1 MRSAETAFSGLLS
14 SIFHGMEFLHTALN
28 QTICA
33 MKTPKKPLK
42 KSGQEATKKALRKPT
57 AKKTARKTLAK
68 KLSRTAKP
76 VTGEAKDF
84 PGYPKYPAKEDMMTQ
99 GGRLEGNLDDEVLTG
114 QSVNMRLSKTY
125 SPETDKEMPEGPEDD
140 LKPVAV
146 NESDVTEEDIEALG
160 PEDLSM
166 DMGDDE
172 QLKHRTRPV
181 DFSAND
187 LDIPGSELDDEKEET
202 GSEDEENNS
211 YSLGGD
217 NHEDLEEP
225 RA

>member
-1 MRSAETAFSGLLS
+1 
-14 SIFHGMEFLHTALN
+14 
-28 QTICA
+28 
-33 MKTPKKPLK
+33 MKTEKKPLK
-42 KSGQEATKKALRKPT
+42 KSSQTAEKKAIRKPA

-68 KLSRTAKP
+68 KLSKTSKP
-76 VTGEAKDF
+76 KAGEEKEF
-84 PGYPKYPAKEDMMTQ
+84 PGYPKYPATEDIMNQ
-99 GGRLEGNLDDEVLTG
+99 GKRLEGNLDDEVLTG
-114 QSVNMRLSKTY
+114 QTVNMKLSKGGA
-125 SPETDKEMPEGPEDD
+125 ETIDDEVIEGVEDE
-140 LKPVAV
+140 LKPTAK
-146 NESDVTEEDIEALG
+146 NESDVTAEDLEALG

-181 DFSAND
+181 DFSGQD
-187 LDIPGSELDDEKEET
+187 LDVPGSELDDEKEEI

>member
-1 MRSAETAFSGLLS
+1 MAWNFDSPFR
-14 SIFHGMEFLHTALN
+14 IK
-28 QTICA
+28 TICA
-33 MKTPKKPLK
+33 MKTQKQPLK
-42 KSGQEATKKALRKPT
+42 KSSEKAARKAIRKPA

-68 KLSRTAKP
+68 KLSRASKTKA
-76 VTGEAKDF
+76 GEQKEF
-84 PGYPKYPAKEDMMTQ
+84 PGYPKYPAHEDILNQ
-99 GGRLEGNLDDEVLTG
+99 DKRVEGNLNDEVLTG
-114 QSVNMRLSKTY
+114 QSVNMKLSKTY
-125 SPETDKEMPEGPEDD
+125 STETDKEMPEGPEDD

-146 NESDVTEEDIEALG
+146 NESDVTEEDLEALG

-172 QLKHRTRPV
+172 QLKHRMRPV
-181 DFSAND
+181 DFSAQD
-187 LDIPGSELDDEKEET
+187 LDIPGSELDDEKEGV

-225 RA
+225 RV

>member
-1 MRSAETAFSGLLS
+1 
-14 SIFHGMEFLHTALN
+14 
-28 QTICA
+28 
-33 MKTPKKPLK
+33 MKTSKKPLK
-42 KSGQEATKKALRKPT
+42 KSSQKAAKKAIRKPA

-68 KLSRTAKP
+68 KLSRTVKP
-76 VTGEAKDF
+76 KTSEGKEF
-84 PGYPKYPAKEDMMTQ
+84 PGYPLYPASEDIMNQ
-99 GGRLEGNLDDEVLTG
+99 GKQVEGNLDDEALTG
-114 QSVNMRLSKTY
+114 KGVNMKLSKGANE
-125 SPETDKEMPEGPEDD
+125 SIHDEVVEGVEDE
-140 LKPVAV
+140 LKPTKK
-146 NESDVTEEDIEALG
+146 NPYDVTDEDLEALG

-172 QLKHRTRPV
+172 QLKHRDRPV
-181 DFSAND
+181 DFSAQD
-187 LDIPGSELDDEKEET
+187 LDVPGSELDDDKEEL

>member
-1 MRSAETAFSGLLS
+1 
-14 SIFHGMEFLHTALN
+14 
-28 QTICA
+28 
-33 MKTPKKPLK
+33 MKTEKKPQK
-42 KSGQEATKKALRKPT
+42 KSGQKAAKKAIRKPA

-76 VTGEAKDF
+76 KAGEQKEF
-84 PGYPKYPAKEDMMTQ
+84 PGYPKYPANEDIMNQ
-99 GGRLEGNLDDEVLTG
+99 GKRLEGNLDDEVLTG
-114 QSVNMRLSKTY
+114 QTVNMKLSKGAA
-125 SPETDKEMPEGPEDD
+125 ETIDNEVVEGVEDE
-140 LKPVAV
+140 LKPSAK
-146 NESDVTEEDIEALG
+146 NESDVTAEDLEALG

-181 DFSAND
+181 DFSGQD
-187 LDIPGSELDDEKEET
+187 LDVPGSELDDEKEKI

>member
-1 MRSAETAFSGLLS
+1 
-14 SIFHGMEFLHTALN
+14 
-28 QTICA
+28 
-33 MKTPKKPLK
+33 MKTSKKPLK
-42 KSGQEATKKALRKPT
+42 KSSQTAAKKAIRKPA

-68 KLSRTAKP
+68 KLSRTVKP
-76 VTGEAKDF
+76 KTEEKEF
-84 PGYPKYPAKEDMMTQ
+84 PGYPKYPASEDIMNQ
-99 GGRLEGNLDDEVLTG
+99 SKRLEGNLDDEVLTG
-114 QSVNMRLSKTY
+114 KSVDMKLSKGG
-125 SPETDKEMPEGPEDD
+125 SENIDSEVVEGVEDE
-140 LKPVAV
+140 LKPTKK
-146 NESDVTEEDIEALG
+146 NPYDITDEDMEALG

-172 QLKHRTRPV
+172 QLKHRNRPV
-181 DFSAND
+181 DFSAQD
-187 LDIPGSELDDEKEET
+187 LDIPGSELDDEKESI

>member
-1 MRSAETAFSGLLS
+1 
-14 SIFHGMEFLHTALN
+14 
-28 QTICA
+28 
-33 MKTPKKPLK
+33 MKTSKKPLK
-42 KSGQEATKKALRKPT
+42 KSSQKAAKKAIRKPA

-68 KLSRTAKP
+68 KLSRTAKSKA
-76 VTGEAKDF
+76 TEEKEF
-84 PGYPKYPAKEDMMTQ
+84 PGYPKYPASEDIMNKGKQ
-99 GGRLEGNLDDEVLTG
+99 VEGNLDDEVLTG
-114 QSVNMRLSKTY
+114 KSVNMKLSKGY
-125 SPETDKEMPEGPEDD
+125 SDTSDEVVEGVEDE
-140 LKPVAV
+140 LKPTKK
-146 NESDVTEEDIEALG
+146 NPYDVTDEDMEALG
-160 PEDLSM
+160 PKDLSM

-181 DFSAND
+181 DFAAKD
-187 LDIPGSELDDEKEET
+187 LDIPGSELDDEKEEI